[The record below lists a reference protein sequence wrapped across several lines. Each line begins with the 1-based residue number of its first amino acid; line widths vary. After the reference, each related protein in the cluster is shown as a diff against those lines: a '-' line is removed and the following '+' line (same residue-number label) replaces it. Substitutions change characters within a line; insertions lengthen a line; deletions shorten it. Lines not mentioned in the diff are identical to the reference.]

1 MMFFKSIFIS
11 FTVWVLTA
19 LLNALLMGSVL
30 FFLSDEFKYFPSA
43 FGFTLFFTL
52 IFSMPAVFVL
62 WIVLL
67 ANWDEQTLFR
77 SLLKTG
83 FIVSIL
89 SSVVAYFLPFGVIK
103 SERPL
108 LSLCIV
114 IAAISSIMMHHSMI
128 SSINK
133 NKTTHSHA

>member
-1 MMFFKSIFIS
+1 
-11 FTVWVLTA
+11 
-19 LLNALLMGSVL
+19 
-30 FFLSDEFKYFPSA
+30 
-43 FGFTLFFTL
+43 
-52 IFSMPAVFVL
+52 MPAVFVL